1 MLLILALFF
10 IYLLLIFLYIK
21 YIKNHFPDTRFINFE
36 NMGHGSMASLYP
48 QKMVRR
54 LEVIIDA

>member
-1 MLLILALFF
+1 MPKNIPKYEGCLQYWYGDREAKDRAWD
-10 IYLLLIFLYIK
+10 IK

-48 QKMVRR
+48 QK
-54 LEVIIDA
+54 